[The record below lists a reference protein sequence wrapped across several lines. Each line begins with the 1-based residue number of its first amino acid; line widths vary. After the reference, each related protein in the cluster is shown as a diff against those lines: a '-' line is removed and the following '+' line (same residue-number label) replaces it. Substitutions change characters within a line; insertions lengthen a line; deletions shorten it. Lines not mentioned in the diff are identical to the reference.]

1 MNMREFVARLDQQG
15 LLTRIDKEVDPVYE
29 VSTLMKHLDGQA
41 LLFTRVKGHTMPVI
55 ANSSSTRE
63 HVALGLGCPQD
74 QIIDKLTRALEGPV
88 TPKIKETP
96 PYDNLGSDLSRLPI
110 LTYYPLDGGPYIA
123 SSVVISNDTE
133 YGRNASY
140 HRIMVLDRNRV
151 VLRILQRNFE
161 SYIERGLKEFAICI
175 GNSVAVQIAAAISM
189 GIEVDEM
196 AIANSLEPTPL
207 IELEGHTVPEAEIV
221 IIAEFTGERA
231 DEGPFLD
238 LTETPDIIRS
248 QRVARIKAIHA
259 KSEAMFHGLLPGGL
273 EHKTLMGMPREPTIF
288 AKVAEVCEVKDVLVT
303 PGGCSWLHGAVSI
316 KVQHPE
322 DSRRAIEAA
331 FEGHKSMKHVF
342 VVNDDIDI
350 HDPNAIEWAMATRF
364 QAEKDLVI
372 KELQKGSSLDPSSDL
387 ENRETTKVGF
397 DLTIPWG
404 RDPQHFTRPELPLK
418 LDPADY
424 LEG

>member
-1 MNMREFVARLDQQG
+1 MNMQEFVARLDQQG

-29 VSTLMKHLDGQA
+29 VSTIMKQLDGRA
-41 LLFTRVKGHTMPVI
+41 LLFTNVKGHTIPII

-63 HVALGLGCPQD
+63 HVALGLGCSKD
-74 QIIDKLTRALEGPV
+74 NIIEKLTQALEGPSEAQV
-88 TPKIKETP
+88 KATP
-96 PYDNLGSDLSRLPI
+96 PYENLGNDLSRLPI
-110 LTYYPLDGGPYIA
+110 LTYYPVDGGPYIA
-123 SSVVISNDTE
+123 SSVVISHDPDF
-133 YGRNASY
+133 GRNASY
-140 HRIMVLDRNRV
+140 HRIMVLDRSRV

-196 AIANSLEPTPL
+196 AIANALEPTSL
-207 IELEGHTVPEAEIV
+207 VEVEGHIVPEAEIV

-238 LTETPDIIRS
+238 LTETPDIVRS

-259 KSEAMFHGLLPGGL
+259 KPGAMFHGLLPGGL

-288 AKVAEVCEVKDVLVT
+288 SKVAKVCEVKDVLIT

-316 KVQHPE
+316 KVNHPE
-322 DSRRAIEAA
+322 DGRKAIEAA

-342 VVNDDIDI
+342 VVNEDIDI

-364 QAEKDLVI
+364 QADKDLVI
-372 KELQKGSSLDPSSDL
+372 KEKQKGSSLDPSSNL
-387 ENRETTKVGF
+387 ETRETTKVGF
-397 DLTIPWG
+397 DLTIPSG
-404 RDPQHFTRPELPLK
+404 KDPKHFTRPELPVK
-418 LDPADY
+418 LNVADY
-424 LEG
+424 LED